1 MKDYSMNC
9 NDREYFILGYN
20 IDEKHDTIIVNF
32 ANGEKWV
39 VPYNDINESKLIEKM
54 EKQVKDSE
62 KFYLKQ
68 EKKSRNASMFCCFSV
83 IAVAFLFMIDIDWI
97 NPYLL
102 YSLVSVFGLASLFS
116 FVRAS
121 KSEGKLDDLD
131 KNMNFLEIQEKLNNN
146 IRKRNQN
153 ILVNTS
159 KKTRDI
165 VNNTSEDKP
174 VFNINSFNYVP
185 YSDIEQIMLNIERNE
200 RFGFDYE
207 YDYEYSEVH
216 EKSKTRKRT
225 R

>member
-9 NDREYFILGYN
+9 NERKDFILGYD

-54 EKQVKDSE
+54 EQQVKDSE
-62 KFYLKQ
+62 KFCLKQ
-68 EKKSRNASMFCCFSV
+68 NKINTNASVLSFISISICTS
-83 IAVAFLFMIDIDWI
+83 LMIIGRGWI

-102 YSLVSVFGLASLFS
+102 YFLVSAFGLASLFS

-121 KSEGKLDDLD
+121 KSKGKLDDLD

-153 ILVNTS
+153 VLVNTS

-165 VNNTSEDKP
+165 ISNTPEDKS

-185 YSDIEQIMLNIERNE
+185 YSDIDQIMENIERNE
-200 RFGFDYE
+200 RFGFAYE
-207 YDYEYSEVH
+207 EQQEQT
-216 EKSKTRKRT
+216 KPKTRT
-225 R
+225 RRH

>member
-1 MKDYSMNC
+1 MKDYSMNY
-9 NDREYFILGYN
+9 NDREYFILGYD

-68 EKKSRNASMFCCFSV
+68 NKINNNAPVLSFLSILASFGLRV
-83 IAVAFLFMIDIDWI
+83 IGVGWI

-102 YSLVSVFGLASLFS
+102 YSLWTLFGLSSIINLI
-116 FVRAS
+116 RAFKS
-121 KSEGKLDDLD
+121 KSKLDDLD

-153 ILVNTS
+153 VLVNTS

-207 YDYEYSEVH
+207 YSEVH